1 MVTEQP
7 RLQITLAR
15 VSKRFG
21 REWVLR
27 ELTQQ
32 YRSGSIYGIE
42 GRNGSGKSTLL
53 RLLAA
58 QLSPS
63 RGNITF
69 TLSGNPLPVAEVYRF
84 VSWTGPYLE
93 VVEELTVEELLEF
106 HFGLKPLAAGLT
118 VEGVLDRIELR
129 AFRRRTLLDC
139 SSGMRQRVLLATG
152 LYAATPL
159 LLLDEPTVTLDRSAA
174 DWFMSEL
181 TQYATDRLV
190 VVASNDPRDL
200 TLCGS
205 VLPL

>member
-1 MVTEQP
+1 METEPP
-7 RLQITLAR
+7 RLQITLDR

-32 YRSGSIYGIE
+32 YRSGGIYGIE

-63 RGNITF
+63 RGTITF
-69 TLSGNPLPVAEVYRF
+69 TLAGDPLPVAEAYRF

-93 VVEELTVEELLEF
+93 VVEELTVGELLAF

-129 AFRRRTLLDC
+129 AFRRRTLQDC

-174 DWFMSEL
+174 DWFLSEL
-181 TQYATDRLV
+181 TRYATDRLV
-190 VVASNDPRDL
+190 VVASNDRRDL
-200 TLCGS
+200 ALCGS
-205 VLPL
+205 VLSL

>member
-1 MVTEQP
+1 MATELLP
-7 RLQITLAR
+7 LTISLAG

-32 YRSGSIYGIE
+32 YQSGTVYGVG

-53 RLLAA
+53 RLLAG

-63 RGNITF
+63 RGSISY
-69 TLSGNPLPVAEVYRF
+69 TLADCPLAVAGVYRL

-93 VVEELTVEELLEF
+93 VVEELTIEEMLRF
-106 HFGLKPLAAGLT
+106 HFGLKPLAPGLT
-118 VEGVLDRIELR
+118 IEGVMERIALGSV
-129 AFRRRTLLDC
+129 RRRTLLDC

-159 LLLDEPTVTLDRSAA
+159 LLLDEPTVTLDQAAASWFATELAHYSAG
-174 DWFMSEL
+174 
-181 TQYATDRLV
+181 RLV
-190 VVASNDPRDL
+190 VIASNDARDL
-200 TLCGS
+200 ALCSS
-205 VLPL
+205 VQSL